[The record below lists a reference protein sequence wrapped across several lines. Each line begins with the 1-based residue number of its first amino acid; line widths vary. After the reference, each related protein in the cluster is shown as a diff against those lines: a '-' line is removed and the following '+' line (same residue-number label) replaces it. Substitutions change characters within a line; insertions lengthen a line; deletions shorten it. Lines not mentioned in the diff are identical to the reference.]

1 MNVVELD
8 NVSFA
13 YRKNEPVLDN
23 IAMEVPK
30 GSIYGF
36 LGANGAGKSTTL
48 RLILG
53 LMKPQEGKISMFGEN
68 IKNSYPKHLQKVGSM
83 IESASLYEHLSATD
97 NLKIAGKYF
106 GLDNSTIEPIL
117 ELVKLKDAKKKKV
130 KHFSTGMKQ
139 RLGLAIALQHDPELL
154 ILDEPTNGLDPNGI
168 IELREILHRLSEQN
182 KTILLSSHILSEVE
196 KIVNRVGIIN
206 EGSIAFEGSLQQL
219 QLEKTKNLRIN
230 FRVSDVE
237 RAMAVF
243 PNHEI
248 SRSNAN
254 EYQVTVQN
262 QQELANMVKRLVENN
277 IAVYE
282 VSPIESDLE
291 NMFLSVVNK

>member
-1 MNVVELD
+1 MNAVEL
-8 NVSFA
+8 NNICFS
-13 YRKNEPVLDN
+13 YRKNELILDN
-23 IAMEVPK
+23 ISMQVPT

-53 LMKPQEGKISMFGEN
+53 LMKPQEGKISMFGNN
-68 IKNSYPKHLQKVGSM
+68 IYESYPKHLSRVGSM
-83 IESASLYEHLSATD
+83 IESASLYEHLSASD

-106 GLDNSTIEPIL
+106 GVDHEKIEPIL
-117 ELVKLKDAKKKKV
+117 ELVKLQDAKKKKV
-130 KHFSTGMKQ
+130 KDFSTGMKQ
-139 RLGLAIALQHDPELL
+139 RLGLAIALQHEPDLL

-168 IELREILHRLSEQN
+168 IELREILHQLSAQK

-206 EGSIAFEGSLQQL
+206 DGTIAFEGTLQEL
-219 QLEKTKNLRIN
+219 QSAKSKNLKVK
-230 FRVSDVE
+230 FRVSDAE
-237 RAMAVF
+237 SAVALF
-243 PNHEI
+243 PNQEI
-248 SRSNAN
+248 VKRDLHGFELTIQDQKQLSEIVKNL
-254 EYQVTVQN
+254 VQN
-262 QQELANMVKRLVENN
+262 EIE
-277 IAVYE
+277 VYE

>member
-1 MNVVELD
+1 MNAVEL
-8 NVSFA
+8 NNINFA
-13 YRKNEPVLDN
+13 YRKNELILDN
-23 IAMEVPK
+23 ISMEVPK

-53 LMKPQEGKISMFGEN
+53 LMKPQQGKISMFGN
-68 IKNSYPKHLQKVGSM
+68 SIYDSYPKHLSSVGSM

-106 GLDNSTIEPIL
+106 GLDKDKIEPIL
-117 ELVKLKDAKKKKV
+117 ELVKLQDAKKKKV
-130 KHFSTGMKQ
+130 KDFSTGMKQ

-168 IELREILHRLSEQN
+168 IELREILHQLSEQK

-206 EGSIAFEGSLQQL
+206 NGSIAFEGSLSEL
-219 QLEKTKNLRIN
+219 QSKKSKNLRVK
-230 FRVSDVE
+230 FKVSNVNK
-237 RAMAVF
+237 ALTLF
-243 PNHEI
+243 PSQEI
-248 SRSNAN
+248 LKSDAL
-254 EYQVTVQN
+254 EYELIVQN
-262 QQELANMVKRLVENN
+262 QEELAGMIKDLVHNDIE
-277 IAVYE
+277 VYE
-282 VSPIESDLE
+282 VSPIASDLE

>member
-1 MNVVELD
+1 MNAVELK
-8 NVSFA
+8 NINFA
-13 YRKNEPVLDN
+13 YRKNELILDD
-23 IAMEVPK
+23 ISMQVPR

-53 LMKPQEGKISMFGEN
+53 LMKPQQGKVSMFGNN
-68 IKNSYPKHLQKVGSM
+68 INDTYPKHLSAVGSM

-97 NLKIAGKYF
+97 NLRIAGKYF
-106 GLDNSTIEPIL
+106 GVAKNKIEPIL
-117 ELVKLKDAKKKKV
+117 ELVKLQDAKKKKV
-130 KHFSTGMKQ
+130 KDFSTGMKQ

-168 IELREILHRLSEQN
+168 IALREILHQLSEQG

-206 EGSIAFEGSLQQL
+206 NGKIAFEGTMSALQT
-219 QLEKTKNLRIN
+219 EKSRNLRIKL
-230 FRVSDVE
+230 RVSDINSAVLLFPHME
-237 RAMAVF
+237 ILNRAHDSFELTIQDQGELAAMVKK
-243 PNHEI
+243 I
-248 SRSNAN
+248 
-254 EYQVTVQN
+254 VQN
-262 QQELANMVKRLVENN
+262 N
-277 IAVYE
+277 IDIYE
-282 VSPIESDLE
+282 VSPIESNLE

>member
-1 MNVVELD
+1 MNVVELK
-8 NVSFA
+8 NINFA
-13 YRKNEPVLDN
+13 YRKDELILDS
-23 IAMEVPK
+23 ISMHVPQ

-53 LMKPQEGKISMFGEN
+53 LMKPQQGSITLFGEDIN
-68 IKNSYPKHLQKVGSM
+68 KSYPKHLKKIGSM

-97 NLKIAGKYF
+97 NLRIAGKYY
-106 GLDNSTIEPIL
+106 GVERSKIDPIL
-117 ELVKLKDAKKKKV
+117 ELVKLQDAKKKKV

-168 IELREILHRLSEQN
+168 IALREILNNLTEQG

-196 KIVNRVGIIN
+196 KIVNKVGIIN
-206 EGSIAFEGSLQQL
+206 NGKIAFEGSLQEL
-219 QLEKTKNLRIN
+219 QSIKSKNLKVK
-230 FRVSDVE
+230 FRVSDVGK
-237 RAMAVF
+237 
-243 PNHEI
+243 I
-248 SRSNAN
+248 IN
-254 EYQVTVQN
+254 EYPTLEVVAKDHQECEVTIQDEDHLATMIK
-262 QQELANMVKRLVENN
+262 ELVHNDVD
-277 IAVYE
+277 IYE
-282 VSPIESDLE
+282 VAPVSSDLE

>member
-1 MNVVELD
+1 MNAVEL
-8 NVSFA
+8 NNINFA
-13 YRKNEPVLDN
+13 YRKNELILNN
-23 IAMEVPK
+23 ISMQVPK

-53 LMKPQEGKISMFGEN
+53 LMKPQQGKISVFGNN
-68 IKNSYPKHLQKVGSM
+68 INDSYPKHLSGVGSM

-97 NLKIAGKYF
+97 NLRIAGKYF
-106 GLDNSTIEPIL
+106 GVHKSKIEPIL
-117 ELVKLKDAKKKKV
+117 ELVKLQDAKKKKV
-130 KHFSTGMKQ
+130 KDFSTGMKQ

-168 IELREILHRLSEQN
+168 IALREILHQLSEQN

-206 EGSIAFEGSLQQL
+206 DGHIAFEGSLAAL
-219 QLEKTKNLRIN
+219 QSEKSKNLRVR
-230 FRVSDVE
+230 FKVSDVG
-237 RAMAVF
+237 RAIAIC
-243 PNHEI
+243 HGYEI
-248 SRSNAN
+248 LKSDAY
-254 EYQVTVQN
+254 EYELIAGHRDELAKMVKDLVQN
-262 QQELANMVKRLVENN
+262 N
-277 IAVYE
+277 IDVYE
-282 VSPIESDLE
+282 VAPIASDLE